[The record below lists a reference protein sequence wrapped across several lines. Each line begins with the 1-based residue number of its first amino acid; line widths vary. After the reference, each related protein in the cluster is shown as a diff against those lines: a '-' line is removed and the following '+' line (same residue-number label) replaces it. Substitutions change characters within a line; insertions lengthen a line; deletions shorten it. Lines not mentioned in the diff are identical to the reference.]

1 MSRSVDWACA
11 LALCFAGAATAQTAG
26 YPGLGRSATPAEV
39 AAWNIDVRPDFK
51 GLPAGSGTVA
61 KGMEIWEARCAS
73 CHGVFG
79 ESNQFFAPLA
89 GGTTAQ
95 DVATGRAARLTD
107 PAYPGRTTLMKL
119 ATLSTLWDYIN
130 RAMPWNE
137 PKSLSTNE
145 VYAVTAYL
153 LNLGGIVGADF
164 TLSDRNIADVQRRLP
179 NRAGLSTAH
188 ALWPGASVGAGPARR
203 QPDASGS
210 ACMKNCATQVTIT
223 SSMPDVARN
232 AHGNLAEQ
240 NRGVGAQRG
249 IDTARAVGGGTGS
262 GAAVP
267 GAGLPAVPAAAAT
280 TAAAPAPLA
289 LADKYSCSA
298 CHAVERKLVGP
309 GFREIAEKYRGRPD
323 AVAYLAGRVKSGSA
337 GVWGAIAMPAQP
349 SVPDADLQSLA
360 RWLAQGAPK

>member
-1 MSRSVDWACA
+1 MSRSADWACA
-11 LALCFAGAATAQTAG
+11 LALCFAGAAAAQTSA
-26 YPGLGRSATPAEV
+26 YPGLGRGATPAEV
-39 AAWNIDVRPDFK
+39 AAWDIDVRPDFK
-51 GLPAGSGTVA
+51 GLPAGSGSVA

-137 PKSLSTNE
+137 PKSLATDE
-145 VYAVTAYL
+145 VYAVTAYV

-164 TLSDRNIADVQRRLP
+164 TLSDRNMAEVQRRLP
-179 NRAGLSTAH
+179 NRAGLGTAH
-188 ALWPGASVGAGPARR
+188 ALWPGASGLSGQAARK
-203 QPDASGS
+203 PDASGS
-210 ACMKNCATQVTIT
+210 ACMKNCATQAVVT
-223 SSMPDVARN
+223 SSMPDIARN

-240 NRGVGAQRG
+240 TRGVGAQRG
-249 IDTARAVGGGTGS
+249 IDTARAGGGGGGS
-262 GAAVP
+262 AVP
-267 GAGLPAVPAAAAT
+267 GAVPGIPLPVAPGVPAAPT
-280 TAAAPAPLA
+280 PLA
-289 LADKYSCSA
+289 LADKYTCTA
-298 CHAVERKLVGP
+298 CHAVEGRLVGP
-309 GFREIAEKYRGRPD
+309 GFREIAEKYQGRPD
-323 AVAYLAGRVKSGSA
+323 AVAYLAGRVKAGSA